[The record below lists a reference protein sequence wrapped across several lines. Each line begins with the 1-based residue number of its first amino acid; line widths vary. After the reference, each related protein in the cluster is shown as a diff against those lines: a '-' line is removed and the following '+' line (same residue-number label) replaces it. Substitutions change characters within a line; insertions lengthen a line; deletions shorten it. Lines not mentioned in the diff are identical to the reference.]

1 MKSLY
6 LNSISL
12 AYEMLDPLFILRRRV
27 LGHSV
32 DFSHSNVYPALLRL
46 AAAAS
51 VVRITAVVV

>member
-12 AYEMLDPLFILRRRV
+12 AHEILDPLFILRRV

-32 DFSHSNVYPALLRL
+32 DFSHSNVYSAQL
-46 AAAAS
+46 AIAS
-51 VVRITAVVV
+51 GVSL